1 MVTSSLAG
9 VQAAAPGL
17 TLVESLTHQSTA
29 IPDCFQQEQV
39 DGSPL
44 VHSFSEEELRQKQT
58 LDPAIN
64 AVIVLLETGETPC
77 PSLRLELPEL
87 PLLLRELSRLEI
99 QNGILYRKRKDGPN
113 VSYQLVLPE
122 ALRATALRSLHHD
135 MGHLGVERTVDL
147 ARTRF
152 YWPKMY
158 MTIDKMV
165 KACERCVR
173 RKTHPE
179 KAAPL
184 MNIKTYR
191 PLELVCIDFSS
202 IEPDRANTKDILVIT
217 DHFTK
222 YAVAIP
228 TQNQRAQTIAKCLW
242 ENFIVHYGFP
252 EKLLSDQG
260 ADFESKTIKE
270 LCELIGMRK
279 VRTTPY
285 HPRGNPVE
293 RFNRTLL
300 QMLGTLDKSDK
311 LRWKDFV
318 KPLVHAYNCTKSD
331 VTGFSPYELMF
342 GRQPRLPIDLIFRL
356 PTNATKQTHSQYVG
370 NLKSRL
376 EESYRIA
383 TSKAGKNASRNKAR
397 FDRRVIESTLQTGD
411 RVLVRNVKLR
421 GKHKLADKWEE
432 DVYIVLKR
440 AGEMPVY
447 TVKPESK
454 DGPVRTLHRDL
465 LLPCGFLSVAAETET
480 VKPCRNRRPRTRQR
494 PVVESEEEIISD
506 LDDVPDWTFFP
517 HVMSKPDAHVV
528 VPETHKLS
536 EPPCAVRHSAETEE
550 SENSLSPDAPTTQS
564 LVRDGSTGDI
574 QGASSVNS
582 PENVNSPESVN
593 SPKQDRLSEA
603 NVSPELNSVNRS
615 PQCFDLQQ
623 SEETPPDNEMSSDAA
638 CNDGFCEVNEPVTA
652 QPEPLKFQTD
662 GLQDAET
669 SLRRSQR
676 VHTKPNRLDYVTL
689 GNPLMMVVNSLFQ
702 GLSDALTSSLNGF
715 ENVSHNSVRHP

>member
-1 MVTSSLAG
+1 M
-9 VQAAAPGL
+9 
-17 TLVESLTHQSTA
+17 
-29 IPDCFQQEQV
+29 
-39 DGSPL
+39 
-44 VHSFSEEELRQKQT
+44 R
-58 LDPAIN
+58 
-64 AVIVLLETGETPC
+64 
-77 PSLRLELPEL
+77 
-87 PLLLRELSRLEI
+87 
-99 QNGILYRKRKDGPN
+99 
-113 VSYQLVLPE
+113 
-122 ALRATALRSLHHD
+122 
-135 MGHLGVERTVDL
+135 
-147 ARTRF
+147 
-152 YWPKMY
+152 
-158 MTIDKMV
+158 MTIEKMV
-165 KACERCVR
+165 KACERCIR

-184 MNIKTYR
+184 MNIKTCR
-191 PLELVCIDFSS
+191 PLELVCIDFLS
-202 IEPDRANTKDILVIT
+202 IEPDCSNTKDVLVIT

-228 TQNQRAQTIAKCLW
+228 TPNQRAQTVAKCLW
-242 ENFIVHYGFP
+242 ENFIVHYGLP

-260 ADFESKTIKE
+260 ADFESRTIKE
-270 LCELIGMRK
+270 LCELVGMRK

-356 PTNATKQTHSQYVG
+356 PTNASKQTHSQYVG

-383 TSKAGKNASRNKAR
+383 TSNAGKNASCNKAR
-397 FDRRVIESTLQTGD
+397 FDRRVIESILQKGD

-440 AGEMPVY
+440 AGDMPVY

-465 LLPCGFLSVAAETET
+465 LLPCGFLSAAAEPET
-480 VKPCRNRRPRTRQR
+480 VKSRTNKRPRTRQC

-506 LDDVPDWTFFP
+506 SDDVPDWTFFP
-517 HVMSKPDAHVV
+517 RITPDAFVI
-528 VPETHKLS
+528 VPETHKSS
-536 EPPCAVRHSAETEE
+536 EPACAVRQSAETEE
-550 SENSLSPDAPTTQS
+550 SVVSLSPDAPATQS
-564 LVRDGSTGDI
+564 VVGNGNTGDI
-574 QGASSVNS
+574 QGASNVNL
-582 PENVNSPESVN
+582 PENDNLPEHDN
-593 SPKQDRLSEA
+593 LPEQDRLSEA
-603 NVSPELNSVNRS
+603 NVLPELNSVDRS
-615 PQCFDLQQ
+615 PQCLDLQQ
-623 SEETPPDNEMSSDAA
+623 SEEIPPDNEMSSDAVPD
-638 CNDGFCEVNEPVTA
+638 DGCCDANAPVTV

-676 VHTKPNRLDYVTL
+676 VHTKPKRLDYVKL
-689 GNPLMMVVNSLFQ
+689 GNPLIMVVNSLFQ
-702 GLSDALTSSLNGF
+702 GLSEALTSSLNGF
-715 ENVSHNSVRHP
+715 ENASHDSVRLV